1 MGKMDIQ
8 QIKDKISNCL
18 SILASDKCT
27 DILYIIFVVCEYF
40 KYNAALQHVSN
51 CANTRA
57 LRDIFEFGE
66 IIAEYRNSFAH
77 SESID
82 CLSEIIDKLRE
93 YSNEICSEFE
103 TGDVYFKVYD
113 ALN

>member
-18 SILASDKCT
+18 SILSSSKCT
-27 DILYIIFVVCEYF
+27 DMFYVIFVICEYF
-40 KYNAALQHVSN
+40 KYSAALQHVSN

-77 SESID
+77 SESMKY
-82 CLSEIIDKLRE
+82 LSETIDKLRE
-93 YSNEICSEFE
+93 YSNEICSAFS
-103 TGDVYFKVYD
+103 GDIYFKVYD

>member
-18 SILASDKCT
+18 SILSSGKCT
-27 DILYIIFVVCEYF
+27 DMFYVVFVVCEYF
-40 KYNAALQHVSN
+40 KYSAALQHVSN

-77 SESID
+77 SESMKY
-82 CLSEIIDKLRE
+82 LSEIIDKLRE
-93 YSNEICSEFE
+93 YSSEICSEF

>member
-18 SILASDKCT
+18 SILSSGKCT
-27 DILYIIFVVCEYF
+27 DMFYVIFVVCEYF
-40 KYNAALQHVSN
+40 KYSAALQHVSN

-77 SESID
+77 SESMKY
-82 CLSEIIDKLRE
+82 LSEIVDKLRE
-93 YSNEICSEFE
+93 YSNEICSEFS
-103 TGDVYFKVYD
+103 GDIYFKVYD